1 MFYNRAKTR
10 FAALILSLMMLVS
23 VLSPAYA
30 WAADE
35 AGMPVLQPQEI
46 AEAVADDAGDD
57 AGAGQDTDTRIED
70 EETDEPVS
78 ESDEPEEVAEEEAAA
93 LAAEDESAASYTKA
107 MEKVAAYYAGKMPSS
122 PSGEWEAFVA
132 LSAASEHVKLP
143 VWPDYEWRT
152 KDPGFK
158 ANAADNSHIYYIY
171 GLLGVGQNP
180 ADAFDT
186 HRNLF
191 AELASQMNKETG
203 SFSNLGKHI
212 WAMVAL
218 EIGRDLGVD
227 VGTWNEESRGLAL
240 QSLLKQQKDNGSFGS
255 FSQIDYTG
263 WALIVLSRYD
273 GEIVSQS
280 IEKAKQ
286 YLKSMQKEGGGFNG
300 ASKYESENSNSIA
313 CAIQGLV
320 AVGEDLTDRAGY
332 WAFDGKTPMD
342 ALLRHQLD
350 NGSFTWQLTSP
361 GSIGMATKQAAVAVL
376 DVVNGESSW
385 YKLGELSF
393 EPEPEPTPEE
403 ALVKLAAY
411 YNSNL
416 PAAPSGDWEAFVAVA
431 EARSHAAIAP
441 WPNYE
446 WRTKDPG
453 IKPDAADNSHIYYIY
468 GLLGVGQNPA
478 EAFDTK
484 RNLFAELASQQNK
497 VTGSF
502 SNLGKHIWAMVALE
516 IGADLGVDVGSW
528 NEENRNKALDSLL
541 KQQKDNGSFG
551 SFSQIDYTGWALI
564 VLSRFEGEAIEQS
577 IEKAKQYLKSM
588 QKEGGGFA
596 GTSMWDTENSN
607 SIACAIQGLVAV
619 GEDLTDRAGY
629 WAIEGKTPIDA
640 LLKHQLNDG
649 SFTWQ
654 LKQTGSI
661 SMATKQSAIAVA
673 DVVNGESTWYK
684 LGKLR
689 FEEPELNI
697 VTLPEGDVQPT
708 IAIPNDDEA
717 YKVVVK
723 PSDAGKEIAIAIPE
737 EKTSKV
743 WAALPNGRLL
753 PQLTLTKGH
762 VTALFPAG
770 MQMSAGD
777 PAQALELMTFLDKGG
792 ASLKEQIGTLVPSG
806 KKLSEVAAFF
816 TMGGASGVTFD
827 QYITLTFA
835 GMKGKDAAYIADG
848 EIHAIAKFESEEAG
862 KQSGKA
868 EYAFDNGNDLIVRT
882 NHFTDF
888 VAYSTTTTTAPPG
901 GGTPQLKKAT
911 LSIDKLTINKGF
923 VISPVKVEF
932 VQGETVWDVL
942 KRILDKEGIAYEYS
956 WYDQY
961 ESVYVA
967 SIAGDGEFD
976 HGDESGW
983 MYSVNGVFPNFGASR
998 YVLKDGDNIKWRYT
1012 KDLGRDV
1019 GADTDWETPEN
1030 PNNPDPGTTPEKPE
1044 TTEPG
1049 KPSENNGGGEKPDLG
1064 KLFSDSKLIS
1074 EWAYAS
1080 IAEAV
1085 QNGFVKGNNGK
1096 INPQSSVTRAEFAS
1110 IISQVL
1116 KLAKAAKPAATFA
1129 DVKPGDWYYE
1139 AVHAAY
1145 QAGIVTGYEGRF
1157 HPDKPISREEMAVMI
1172 VRALKLG
1179 ESKGQTQPADA
1190 KDISE
1195 WARSAVQTVTASGLM
1210 TGSNGKF
1217 SPRDK
1222 VTREMAIVV
1231 AVRAYHY
1238 PEQEQPGEESQ
1249 DTIQKRVSSLIAD
1262 TAAHMQK
1269 TITNPVV
1276 ASIGGEWTV
1285 FGLARA
1291 GVQVPN
1297 AYYETYYANLTN
1309 TLKAKDGVLHSVKY
1323 TEYDRVI
1330 LALGAIG
1337 KDVTNAAGYNLL
1349 KPLADFNAVTVQ
1361 GINGPIFA
1369 LIALDSRAYEIP
1381 QVAEVEVQTTRDGLI
1396 EFILGREI
1404 KGGGWALGEKP
1415 AQADPDIT
1423 AMAIQSLTPY
1433 YKTKPAVKAVVDRGI
1448 QWLSQAQHEDGGFM
1462 SWGAVNSESTAQVI
1476 VALSGLGIDA
1486 HLDPRFVKNGRS
1498 ALDALLGYAA
1508 PGGGFYHIL
1517 EGNESNG
1524 GAAPGAVDPMATDQ
1538 AMYALAAYDRFLQEH
1553 SRLYDL
1559 TDVEKK

>member
-1 MFYNRAKTR
+1 MFYNRVKVR

-35 AGMPVLQPQEI
+35 AGMPVLQLE
-46 AEAVADDAGDD
+46 EAVAN
-57 AGAGQDTDTRIED
+57 DTGTD
-70 EETDEPVS
+70 DEPGAPVEEAEG
-78 ESDEPEEVAEEEAAA
+78 ESNESAAEPDEPGNEEEVAAAV
-93 LAAEDESAASYTKA
+93 AAEDDAIASYTDA

-122 PSGEWEAFVA
+122 PAGDWEAFVA
-132 LSAASEHVKLP
+132 LRAASEHVDLP
-143 VWPDYEWRT
+143 AWPNYEWRK

-158 ANAADNSHIYYIY
+158 PNTGDNSHIYYIY
-171 GLLGVGQNP
+171 GLLSVGQNP

-191 AELASQMNKETG
+191 AELASQLNKETG
-203 SFSNLGKHI
+203 NFGNLGKQI

-218 EIGRDLGVD
+218 EVGRDLGVD
-227 VGTWNEESRGLAL
+227 VGTWNEESRRLAL
-240 QSLLKQQKDNGSFGS
+240 QFLLSQQKENGSFGS

-273 GEIVSQS
+273 GEAVSQS

-320 AVGEDLTDRAGY
+320 AVGEDLTDRTGF

-350 NGSFTWQLTSP
+350 DGSFTWQLIKP

-376 DVVNGESSW
+376 DVVNGQSSW
-385 YKLGELSF
+385 YKLGELTF
-393 EPEPEPTPEE
+393 EPEPDPTPEE
-403 ALVKLAAY
+403 ALLKIADY
-411 YNSNL
+411 YNSHL
-416 PAAPSGDWEAFVAVA
+416 PAEPSWDWEAFVAVA
-431 EARSHAAIAP
+431 EARNHAEITP
-441 WPNYE
+441 WPNYD

-497 VTGSF
+497 ETGAF
-502 SNLGKHIWAMVALE
+502 SNLGKQVWAMVALE

-528 NEENRNKALDSLL
+528 NEENRNKALESLL

-551 SFSQIDYTGWALI
+551 SFSQIDYTGWALL

-629 WAIEGKTPIDA
+629 WAIDGKTPIDA
-640 LLKHQLNDG
+640 LLKHQLDDG

-654 LKQTGSI
+654 LEQTGSI
-661 SMATKQSAIAVA
+661 GMATKQSAVAVA

-689 FEEPELNI
+689 FEEPELNL
-697 VTLPEGDVQPT
+697 VTLPEGDVQPE
-708 IAIPNDDEA
+708 IAIPNDTSE

-723 PSDAGKEIAIAIPE
+723 PSDAGKEITITIPA

-753 PQLTLTKGH
+753 PKLTVTKGKM
-762 VTALFPAG
+762 TAQFPAG
-770 MQMSAGD
+770 MKMSTGD
-777 PAQALELMTFLDKGG
+777 PSQALELMTFQNTGG
-792 ASLKEQIGTLVPSG
+792 ATLKEQLNTLVPSG
-806 KKLSEVAAFF
+806 KKLSEVAALF
-816 TMGGASGVTFD
+816 TMGGTSGVTFD
-827 QYITLTFA
+827 QYVTLTFA

-848 EIHAIAKFESEEAG
+848 EIHAIAKFESEELG
-862 KQSGKA
+862 EQSGKA
-868 EYAFDNGNDLIVRT
+868 EYAFDKGNDLIVRT

-888 VAYSTTTTTAPPG
+888 AAYSTSVVASPG
-901 GGTPQLKKAT
+901 DGGTPQLKKAT

-932 VQGETVWDVL
+932 EQGETVWDVL
-942 KRILDKEGIAYEYS
+942 KRVMDKAGITYKYS

-976 HGDESGW
+976 HGAESGW

-998 YVLKDGDNIKWRYT
+998 YILKDGDIVKWRYT
-1012 KDLGRDV
+1012 TDLGRDV

-1044 TTEPG
+1044 PG
-1049 KPSENNGGGEKPDLG
+1049 TPSENNGGGAKLDLD

-1074 EWAYAS
+1074 EWAYSS
-1080 IAEAV
+1080 ITEAV
-1085 QNGFVKGNNGK
+1085 QKDFVKGYDGK
-1096 INPQSSVTRAEFAS
+1096 INPKSSVTRAEFAS
-1110 IISQVL
+1110 MITQVL
-1116 KLAKAAKPAATFA
+1116 KLAKAPKPAVSFA
-1129 DVKPGDWYYE
+1129 DVKLGDWYYE

-1145 QAGIVTGYEGRF
+1145 QAGIVTGYEGSF

-1172 VRALKLG
+1172 VRALELG
-1179 ESKGQTQPADA
+1179 ESKGQAQPADA
-1190 KDISE
+1190 SDISE
-1195 WARSAVQTVTASGLM
+1195 WARTAVQAAQASGLM

-1231 AVRAYHY
+1231 AMRAYHY
-1238 PEQEQPGEESQ
+1238 PEQEQPGEESE
-1249 DTIQKRVSSLIAD
+1249 DTIQKRVSKLIGD

-1285 FGLARA
+1285 FGLARS
-1291 GVQVPN
+1291 GVQVPD

-1309 TLKAKDGVLHSVKY
+1309 TLKAKDGVLHTVKY

-1330 LALGAIG
+1330 LALGSIG
-1337 KDVTNAAGYNLL
+1337 KDVTKAAGYDLL
-1349 KPLADFNAVTVQ
+1349 KPLADFNALTVQ

-1381 QVAEVEVQTTRDGLI
+1381 QVDGVEVQTTRDRLI

-1433 YKTKPAVKAVVDRGI
+1433 YKTKPEVKAAVDRAL
-1448 QWLSQAQHEDGGFM
+1448 QWLSQAQHEDGGFK

-1476 VALSGLGIDA
+1476 VALSALGIDA

-1498 ALDALLGYAA
+1498 AIDALIGYAA
-1508 PGGGFYHIL
+1508 PGGGFYHIKA
-1517 EGNESNG
+1517 GNEGNG
-1524 GAAPGAVDPMATDQ
+1524 GAAPGDVDPMATDQ
-1538 AMYALAAYDRFLQEH
+1538 AMYALVAYDRLLQEKN
-1553 SRLYDL
+1553 RLYDL
-1559 TDVEKK
+1559 TDVK

>member
-10 FAALILSLMMLVS
+10 FAALILSLMMLIS

-35 AGMPVLQPQEI
+35 ARMPLLQLEEI
-46 AEAVADDAGDD
+46 AEATPDES
-57 AGAGQDTDTRIED
+57 GAGQDIGMPIQD
-70 EETDEPVS
+70 EETGGQVS
-78 ESDEPEEVAEEEAAA
+78 ESDESEGTVEETAAA
-93 LAAEDESAASYTKA
+93 LAAEDDAIASYTKA

-132 LSAASEHVKLP
+132 LKAASERADLP
-143 VWPDYEWRT
+143 AWPIYEWRT
-152 KDPGFK
+152 KDPGFN

-171 GLLGVGQNP
+171 SLLGVGQNP
-180 ADAFDT
+180 ANAFDT

-191 AELASQMNKETG
+191 AELASQLNKETG
-203 SFSNLGKHI
+203 SFGNLGKQI

-227 VGTWNEESRGLAL
+227 VGAWSEESRGLAL

-263 WALIVLSRYD
+263 WALIVLSRFE

-300 ASKYESENSNSIA
+300 ASQWESENSNSIA

-320 AVGEDLTDRAGY
+320 AVGEDLTDRTGY

-350 NGSFTWQLTSP
+350 NGSFTWQVGTT
-361 GSIGMATKQAAVAVL
+361 GSIGMATKQSAVAVL
-376 DVVNGESSW
+376 DVLNGESSW

-393 EPEPEPTPEE
+393 EPEPDPTPES
-403 ALVKLAAY
+403 ALLKLADY
-411 YNSNL
+411 YSSHL
-416 PAAPSGDWEAFVAVA
+416 PAQPSGDWEAFVAVA
-431 EARSHAAIAP
+431 EARNHAAITP

-453 IKPDAADNSHIYYIY
+453 FKPDAADNSHIYYIY

-497 VTGSF
+497 ETGSF
-502 SNLGKHIWAMVALE
+502 SNLGKQIWAMVALE

-528 NEENRNKALDSLL
+528 NEENRNKALESLL

-564 VLSRFEGEAIEQS
+564 VLSRFEGAAVEQS
-577 IEKAKQYLKSM
+577 IVKAKQYLKSM

-596 GTSMWDTENSN
+596 GTSSWDTENSN
-607 SIACAIQGLVAV
+607 SIACAIQGLVAI

-629 WAIEGKTPIDA
+629 WAIDGKTPIDA
-640 LLKHQLNDG
+640 LLKHQLDNG

-654 LKQTGSI
+654 LNQSGSI
-661 SMATKQSAIAVA
+661 GMATKQSAVAVA

-689 FEEPELNI
+689 FETPELNI
-697 VTLPEGDVQPT
+697 ITLPEGEVQPS
-708 IAIPNDDEA
+708 IVIPNDEDG

-723 PSDAGKEIAIAIPE
+723 PSDADKEITIVIPE
-737 EKTSKV
+737 RKTSKV

-753 PQLTLTKGH
+753 PQLTITKGH
-762 VTALFPAG
+762 ITALFPAG
-770 MQMSAGD
+770 MQMTAGD
-777 PAQALELMTFLDKGG
+777 PAQAMELMTFLDTEGV
-792 ASLKEQIGTLVPSG
+792 ALKEQIGTLVPSG
-806 KKLSEVAAFF
+806 KKLSEVAALF

-835 GMKGKDAAYIADG
+835 GMKGMDAAYIADG
-848 EIHAIAKFESEEAG
+848 EIHAIAKFQSEQLG

-882 NHFTDF
+882 NHFTDY
-888 VAYSTTTTTAPPG
+888 VAYSTTAATVPPG
-901 GGTPQLKKAT
+901 GGTPQLKHAT
-911 LSIDKLTINKGF
+911 LSVDKLTINKGF
-923 VISPVKVEF
+923 VITPLRVEF
-932 VQGETVWDVL
+932 EQGETVWTVL
-942 KRILDKEGIAYEYS
+942 KRILDKKGIAYEYS

-998 YVLKDGDNIKWRYT
+998 YVLKDGDNIQWRYT
-1012 KDLGRDV
+1012 TDLGRDV
-1019 GADTDWETPEN
+1019 GADTDWETPED
-1030 PNNPDPGTTPEKPE
+1030 PDNPDPGTAPETPG

-1049 KPSENNGGGEKPDLG
+1049 KPSENNGSSEKPDLG

-1085 QNGFVKGNNGK
+1085 QNGFVKGSNGK
-1096 INPQSSVTRAEFAS
+1096 INPKSSVTRAEFAS

-1116 KLAKAAKPAATFA
+1116 KLTKAAKPAASFA

-1145 QAGIVTGYEGRF
+1145 KAGIVTGYEGRF

-1179 ESKGQTQPADA
+1179 ESKGQAQPADA

-1195 WARSAVQTVTASGLM
+1195 WAKPAVQAVTASGLM
-1210 TGSNGKF
+1210 AGSNGKF

-1238 PEQEQPGEESQ
+1238 QEQEQSGEESQ
-1249 DTIQKRVSSLIAD
+1249 DSIQKQVNRLITD

-1285 FGLARA
+1285 FGLSRS
-1291 GVQVPN
+1291 GVQVP
-1297 AYYETYYANLTN
+1297 ATYYETYYANMTN

-1337 KDVTNAAGYNLL
+1337 KDVTDAAGYNLL

-1381 QVAEVEVQTTRDGLI
+1381 QVAGVEVQTTRDGLI

-1433 YKTKPAVKAVVDRGI
+1433 YTTKPEVKVAVDRGI
-1448 QWLSQAQHEDGGFM
+1448 QWLSRTQHEDGGFK

-1476 VALSGLGIDA
+1476 VALSDLGIDA

-1498 ALDALLGYAA
+1498 AVDALLGYAV

-1517 EGNESNG
+1517 EGNQSNG
-1524 GAAPGAVDPMATDQ
+1524 GAAPGTVDPMATDQ
-1538 AMYALAAYDRFLQEH
+1538 AMYALVAYDRFLQEH
-1553 SRLYDL
+1553 NRLYDL
-1559 TDVEKK
+1559 TDVKPK